1 MNSKSYGEKNWL
13 GRSRI
18 SLQLQILAVGQK
30 MPNWVESACAD
41 YLKRMPRELK
51 ISVTNIALAQRNNGG
66 SIEQFKRQ
74 EESHIMKKIPRG
86 SFSIALDERGK
97 QWTSTEWSKQ
107 LKYWMQEHPRVNL
120 IIGGPDGLT
129 DGCREVCAQTVAL
142 GAMTMPHALVR
153 VVLIEQIYRAWTLL
167 NGHPY
172 HRE

>member
-1 MNSKSYGEKNWL
+1 M
-13 GRSRI
+13 
-18 SLQLQILAVGQK
+18 QLQIIAVGQK
-30 MPNWVESACAD
+30 IPAWAENACAD

-51 ISVTNIALAQRNNGG
+51 IGVTSIASAHRKGRG

-74 EESHIMKKIPRG
+74 EASHIMKKMPRG

-97 QWTSTEWSKQ
+97 QWSSKEWSQQ
-107 LKYWMQEHPRVNL
+107 LESWMREHPRVNL

-129 DGCREVCAQTVAL
+129 DECRKACSQTIAL
-142 GAMTMPHALVR
+142 GIMTMPHALVR

>member
-1 MNSKSYGEKNWL
+1 
-13 GRSRI
+13 
-18 SLQLQILAVGQK
+18 LQLQIIAVGQK
-30 MPNWVESACAD
+30 IPAWAENACAD

-51 ISVTNIALAQRNNGG
+51 IGVTSIASAHRKGGG

-74 EESHIMKKIPRG
+74 EASQIMKKMPRG

-97 QWTSTEWSKQ
+97 QWSSKEWSQQ
-107 LKYWMQEHPRVNL
+107 LESWMREHPRVNL

-129 DGCREVCAQTVAL
+129 DECREACSQTIAL
-142 GAMTMPHALVR
+142 GTMTMPHALVR

>member
-1 MNSKSYGEKNWL
+1 
-13 GRSRI
+13 
-18 SLQLQILAVGQK
+18 VGQK
-30 MPNWVESACAD
+30 MPTWVETACAD

-51 ISVTNIALAQRNNGG
+51 ISVSNIALAQRKGGG
-66 SIEQFKRQ
+66 SVDQLKQQ
-74 EESHIMKKIPRG
+74 EASQIMQKMPRG

-97 QWTSTEWSKQ
+97 HWSSREWSRQ
-107 LKYWMQEHPRVNL
+107 LEYWMREHPRVNL

-129 DGCREVCAQTVAL
+129 DECREACAQTVAL

-153 VVLIEQIYRAWTLL
+153 VVLIEQIYRAWSLL